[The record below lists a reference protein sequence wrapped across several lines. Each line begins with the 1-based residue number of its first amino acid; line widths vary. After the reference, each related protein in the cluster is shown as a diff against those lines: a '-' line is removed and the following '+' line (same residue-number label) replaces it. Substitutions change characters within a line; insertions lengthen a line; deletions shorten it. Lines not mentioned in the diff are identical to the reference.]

1 MGRIF
6 VRNFGDDATEDDFRS
21 IFRKFD
27 RNIENVDFKRKT
39 DEDGNIIS
47 CFCYLTINDDNLVDK
62 EIVHLYLWNL
72 LYGQIH
78 YFCSIFDNR
87 KNSTMNHDDL

>member
-1 MGRIF
+1 MGKIPKMGRIF
-6 VRNFGDDATEDDFRS
+6 VRNFGDDATKDDFRS

-62 EIVHLYLWNL
+62 EIVHLYL
-72 LYGQIH
+72 
-78 YFCSIFDNR
+78 
-87 KNSTMNHDDL
+87 